1 MARVRWKRCFSFT
14 LHGAALLALVAC
26 GAVQGPGVR
35 QPPGDPFVP
44 PEPPSG
50 YQAKAIAYAQ
60 RDMVA
65 AAHPLA
71 VQTGV
76 EILAQGGSAIDAA
89 IAAQMVLTLVEPQ
102 SSGIGGGG
110 FLLHYDA
117 ARRQVQAY
125 DGRETAPR
133 AATADLF
140 VGPDGKPLPFLKAV
154 DSGLSVGTPGLLRM
168 LEDAHR
174 AHGKLPWR
182 DLFIPAIQLSEQGFA
197 ISPRMAVSIA
207 TAAPRIRVQ
216 GEPAARYFLNAD
228 GTPKA
233 AGTWLQN
240 PELATTLRA
249 VAEGGAQAFYQGE
262 IARDI
267 VAKVRSHPTN
277 PGLLALDDLAG
288 YQAKRRAPVCSVY
301 RMHYRIC
308 GMPAPSAGGLA
319 VLQALGMLQRFNLA
333 AVPPNSLDAVHL
345 VSEAYRLAYA
355 DRARYVADPDF
366 VTVPQAGLLDAGY
379 LQARSA
385 LIDPQKTM
393 GIPVAGTPPGT
404 SQPQGLDPAL
414 DRPATTHLS
423 IVDREGHAV
432 SMTTSIEYSFGSL
445 QMVRGFLLNNQLTDF
460 SFTATDAAGQPMAN
474 RVAPGKRPRS
484 AMAPTL
490 VFNAQTGDLEAAIG
504 SPGGSA
510 IVQYTAKA
518 LIGMIDWKLNVQ
530 QAINLPHFGA
540 QTTAT
545 TAMEQGS
552 VLDTVVLREGLKSR
566 GHAVAVT
573 ESFTSGLHG
582 VVFNGVRANG
592 QPGLLARNPGAG
604 TYAGGADPRREGIAL
619 GN

>member
-1 MARVRWKRCFSFT
+1 MAQVRWKRCFSFT
-14 LHGAALLALVAC
+14 LQGVALLALVAC
-26 GAVQGPGVR
+26 GAIQAPWRQGAAE
-35 QPPGDPFVP
+35 PFIP

-50 YQAKAIAYAQ
+50 YQTKAIAYAP

-76 EILAQGGSAIDAA
+76 EILARGGSAIDAA
-89 IAAQMVLTLVEPQ
+89 IAVQMVLTLVEPQ

-110 FLLHYDA
+110 FLLHYDPA
-117 ARRQVQAY
+117 SRQVRAY
-125 DGRETAPR
+125 DGRETAPK

-168 LEDAHR
+168 LEDAHQ
-174 AHGKLPWR
+174 AHGKLPWK
-182 DLFIPAIQLSEQGFA
+182 DLFAPAIRLSEQGFA

-207 TAAPRIRVQ
+207 TAVPRIRAQ

-228 GTPKA
+228 GSPKA
-233 AGTWLQN
+233 AGTWLKN
-240 PELATTLRA
+240 PELAATLRA

-267 VAKVRSHPTN
+267 VAKVRSHPTQ
-277 PGLLALDDLAG
+277 PGRLALEDLAG
-288 YQAKRRAPVCSVY
+288 YQAKLREPVCSVY
-301 RMHYRIC
+301 RVHYRIC
-308 GMPAPSAGGLA
+308 GMPAPSSGGLA
-319 VLQALGMLQRFNLA
+319 VLQTLGMLQRFDLA
-333 AVPPNSLDAVHL
+333 TVPPNSLDAVHL

-366 VTVPQAGLLDAGY
+366 VIVPQAGLLDPAY
-379 LQARSA
+379 LQARAA

-393 GIPVAGTPPGT
+393 GTPLPGTPPGT
-404 SQPQGLDPAL
+404 PQAQGLDLAL

-423 IVDREGHAV
+423 IVDRAGNAV

-460 SFTATDAAGQPMAN
+460 SFTATEAAGQPIAN
-474 RVAPGKRPRS
+474 RVEPGKRPRS
-484 AMAPTL
+484 SMAPTL

-510 IVQYTAKA
+510 IVQYTAKS
-518 LIGMIDWKLNVQ
+518 LIGLIDWKLNVQ

-540 QTTAT
+540 QTDAMTAI
-545 TAMEQGS
+545 EQGS
-552 VLDTVVLREGLKSR
+552 VLDTAAIREGLQAR
-566 GHAVAVT
+566 GHTVAVT
-573 ESFTSGLHG
+573 DRFTSGLHG
-582 VVFNGVRANG
+582 VVFNGLRANG
-592 QPGLLARNPGAG
+592 QPGLLARNLGAG
-604 TYAGGADPRREGIAL
+604 TYAGGADPRREGIAR